1 MVNTLR
7 AVNPLLARV
16 SSLATIKLE
25 PAAKTLCNHRMDSE
39 LLQRDL
45 RKEIL
50 FARRRIYEMADATPL
65 DSILLEDSNIEIFV
79 KREDLSPIHAYK
91 WRGAYNFMAQL
102 STNELAAGVVTAS
115 AGNHAQGVA
124 LAARK
129 LGTRAIIYMPLST
142 PRMKQLAVKRHG
154 GESVEIRLY
163 GDSYDSSSA
172 AAHDCAAKDDL
183 IYIHAYDDLTVM
195 AGQGTLADEIV
206 MSGKGPFDV
215 AYLQVGGGGMA
226 AAAATWLKT
235 NFPDIHIIGVEGV
248 DQASMAAA
256 VKAGAPVALDQ
267 VDVFC
272 DGTAVR
278 KVGRLTHQICA
289 DLVDEWMTVT
299 NDEVS
304 AGIQFLWEQLRCI
317 PEPSGAMG
325 VAAILK
331 QSKAL
336 EGKRV
341 LSILCGAN
349 MDFEQLA
356 TIALRS
362 AVGAARRRFLKIQI
376 PEKAGAMYSLL
387 KSMPDTVSIA
397 DFQYGKTDTAMAAP
411 VIGFNVSPLEFKVLT
426 QSLSDDAYNYEE
438 VTSETDVRFR
448 LIHYQSNLL
457 RYPIFITLEFH
468 ERPGALAEFLKTV
481 SPHSNLCYFNYV
493 YSGERVG
500 RALLGFEF
508 EDAEGNKRFDQ
519 VLKSAEHAYRAY
531 ERVSKNSIKRILG

>member
-7 AVNPLLARV
+7 ALNPLLARV

-39 LLQRDL
+39 SLQRDL
-45 RKEIL
+45 SKEIL
-50 FARRRIYEMADATPL
+50 FARRRIYDVGEATPL
-65 DSILLEDSNIEIFV
+65 DSILVDGSNIEIFV

-102 STNELAAGVVTAS
+102 STDELAAGVVTAS

-163 GDSYDSSSA
+163 GDSYDGSSA

-183 IYIHAYDDLTVM
+183 IYIHAYDDLAVM

-226 AAAATWLKT
+226 AAAATCLKI

-278 KVGRLTHQICA
+278 KVGTLTHQICA

-331 QSKAL
+331 QGKAL

-397 DFQYGKTDTAMAAP
+397 DFQYGKTDAAMAAP
-411 VIGFNVSPLEFKVLT
+411 VIGFDVSPLEFKVLT
-426 QSLSDDAYNYEE
+426 QSLVDGAYNYEE

-468 ERPGALAEFLKTV
+468 ERPGALAEFLKTA

-531 ERVSKNSIKRILG
+531 ERVYKNSIKRILG

>member
-1 MVNTLR
+1 
-7 AVNPLLARV
+7 
-16 SSLATIKLE
+16 
-25 PAAKTLCNHRMDSE
+25 MDSE
-39 LLQRDL
+39 SLQRDL

-50 FARRRIYEMADATPL
+50 FARRRVYDVGEATPL
-65 DSILLEDSNIEIFV
+65 DSILLEDPNIEIFV

-206 MSGKGPFDV
+206 MSGKGPFHV

-235 NFPDIHIIGVEGV
+235 NFPNIHIIGVEGV

-256 VKAGAPVALDQ
+256 VKAGAPVALEH

-278 KVGRLTHQICA
+278 KVGTLTHQICA

-299 NDEVS
+299 NDEIS

-331 QSKAL
+331 QSKVL

-397 DFQYGKTDTAMAAP
+397 DFQYGKTDTAVAAP

-438 VTSETDVRFR
+438 VTSENDVHFR
-448 LIHYQSNLL
+448 LIHYQSKLF

-468 ERPGALAEFLKTV
+468 ERPGALADFLKSV

-508 EDAEGNKRFDQ
+508 EDAEGNERFDL

-531 ERVSKNSIKRILG
+531 ERVSENSIKRILG